1 MTSGPGDA
9 PRTAGPLV
17 TRIVSRGGDMPALS
31 RRKPTNARAHRA
43 GRLRQAR
50 FSRVCFVRNAQS
62 HRVARAVFSFLSH
75 RPSAFGTERSSSVVC
90 RLSSVVCR
98 LSFVVRRSEHC
109 ALRRASCVVRRA
121 SRALRL
127 ASRVSRL
134 ASRVSR
140 LASRVSRLA
149 SRVSRS
155 IVCRP
160 PSDIQ
165 HPTFIAPRAAFD
177 IRHSTSNAQRQPAP
191 SLTPRKNGLRYP
203 QAVFRV
209 PRIRTE
215 AESASRIRPAA
226 SPRQAG
232 WAAVPPSDDGR
243 RAASCC
249 A

>member
-1 MTSGPGDA
+1 
-9 PRTAGPLV
+9 
-17 TRIVSRGGDMPALS
+17 MPALS
-31 RRKPTNARAHRA
+31 RRKPTNARARRA

-50 FSRVCFVRNAQS
+50 FSRVCFVRNTQS

-75 RPSAFGTERSSSVVC
+75 RPSAFGTER
-90 RLSSVVCR
+90 LSFVVCR
-98 LSFVVRRSEHC
+98 LSFVVRRSSFVVPNTALCVVRC
-109 ALRRASCVVRRA
+109 ALCVVRRA
-121 SRALRL
+121 SCVSRS

>member
-1 MTSGPGDA
+1 MHRARPARSSRASSREAATCPRYRVA
-9 PRTAGPLV
+9 NRRTLARTAQADCGKRAFRGFASFG
-17 TRIVSRGGDMPALS
+17 TRRVIASPARCFLSCRIGHRRLALS
-31 RRKPTNARAHRA
+31 
-43 GRLRQAR
+43 
-50 FSRVCFVRNAQS
+50 VR
-62 HRVARAVFSFLSH
+62 
-75 RPSAFGTERSSSVVC
+75 

-149 SRVSRS
+149 FNSL
-155 IVCRP
+155 P
-160 PSDIQ
+160 P
-165 HPTFIAPRAAFD
+165 A
-177 IRHSTSNAQRQPAP
+177 IRHSTSDVHRTARRVRHSTFDVQRATAARAKPHTQEKRPA
-191 SLTPRKNGLRYP
+191 
-203 QAVFRV
+203 
-209 PRIRTE
+209 I
-215 AESASRIRPAA
+215 SASRFSCSPHPDRSRTRFADSAA

>member
-1 MTSGPGDA
+1 MHRARPARSSRASSREAATCPRYRVA
-9 PRTAGPLV
+9 NRRTLARTAQADCGKRAFRGFASFG
-17 TRIVSRGGDMPALS
+17 TRRVIASPARCFLSCRIGHRRLALS
-31 RRKPTNARAHRA
+31 
-43 GRLRQAR
+43 
-50 FSRVCFVRNAQS
+50 VR
-62 HRVARAVFSFLSH
+62 
-75 RPSAFGTERSSSVVC
+75 
-90 RLSSVVCR
+90 RLSS
-98 LSFVVRRSEHC
+98 VVRRSEHC
-109 ALRRASCVVRRA
+109 ALRCASCV
-121 SRALRL
+121 SRSAF
-127 ASRVSRL
+127 RVSRL

-149 SRVSRS
+149 FNSL
-155 IVCRP
+155 P
-160 PSDIQ
+160 PTIRHSTSDV
-165 HPTFIAPRAAFD
+165 HRTARR

>member
-90 RLSSVVCR
+90 RLSSVVR
-98 LSFVVRRSEHC
+98 RSSFVVPNT
-109 ALRRASCVVRRA
+109 ALCVVRRASCVVRRA

-149 SRVSRS
+149 FNSL
-155 IVCRP
+155 P
-160 PSDIQ
+160 P
-165 HPTFIAPRAAFD
+165 A
-177 IRHSTSNAQRQPAP
+177 IRHSTSDVHRTARRVRHSTFDVQRATAARAKPHTQEKRPA
-191 SLTPRKNGLRYP
+191 
-203 QAVFRV
+203 
-209 PRIRTE
+209 I
-215 AESASRIRPAA
+215 SASRFSCSPHPDRSRTRFADSAA

>member
-1 MTSGPGDA
+1 
-9 PRTAGPLV
+9 
-17 TRIVSRGGDMPALS
+17 MPALS
-31 RRKPTNARAHRA
+31 RRKPTNARARRA

-90 RLSSVVCR
+90 RSSFR
-98 LSFVVRRSEHC
+98 TLRS
-109 ALRRASCVVRRA
+109 ALCVVRLA
-121 SRALRL
+121 LCVSRFAFRVSRL

-149 SRVSRS
+149 SRVSRLAS
-155 IVCRP
+155 RVSRLASRVSRLAFNSLP
-160 PSDIQ
+160 PAIRHSTSDV
-165 HPTFIAPRAAFD
+165 HRTARR

>member
-1 MTSGPGDA
+1 M
-9 PRTAGPLV
+9 
-17 TRIVSRGGDMPALS
+17 
-31 RRKPTNARAHRA
+31 
-43 GRLRQAR
+43 
-50 FSRVCFVRNAQS
+50 
-62 HRVARAVFSFLSH
+62 
-75 RPSAFGTERSSSVVC
+75 
-90 RLSSVVCR
+90 
-98 LSFVVRRSEHC
+98 
-109 ALRRASCVVRRA
+109 CVVRRA
-121 SRALRL
+121 SRALRLASRVSRLASRVSRL

>member
-1 MTSGPGDA
+1 
-9 PRTAGPLV
+9 
-17 TRIVSRGGDMPALS
+17 MPALS
-31 RRKPTNARAHRA
+31 RRKPTNARARRA

-50 FSRVCFVRNAQS
+50 FSRVCFVRNTQS

-75 RPSAFGTERSSSVVC
+75 RPSAFGTERLSFVVC
-90 RLSSVVCR
+90 RLSFVVR
-98 LSFVVRRSEHC
+98 RSSFVVRRSEHC
-109 ALRRASCVVRRA
+109 ALRCALCVVRCALCVVRRA
-121 SRALRL
+121 SRALRLASRVSRL

>member
-1 MTSGPGDA
+1 MHRARPARSSRASSREAATCPRYRVA
-9 PRTAGPLV
+9 NRRTLARTAQADCGKRAFRGFASFG
-17 TRIVSRGGDMPALS
+17 TRRVIASPARCFLSCRIGHRRLALS
-31 RRKPTNARAHRA
+31 
-43 GRLRQAR
+43 
-50 FSRVCFVRNAQS
+50 VR
-62 HRVARAVFSFLSH
+62 
-75 RPSAFGTERSSSVVC
+75 

-121 SRALRL
+121 SCVSRS

-149 SRVSRS
+149 FNSL
-155 IVCRP
+155 P
-160 PSDIQ
+160 P
-165 HPTFIAPRAAFD
+165 A
-177 IRHSTSNAQRQPAP
+177 IRHSTSDVHRTARRVRHSTFDVQRATAARAKPHTQEKRPA
-191 SLTPRKNGLRYP
+191 
-203 QAVFRV
+203 
-209 PRIRTE
+209 I
-215 AESASRIRPAA
+215 SASRFSCSPHPDRSRTRFADSAA

>member
-1 MTSGPGDA
+1 MHRARPARSSRASSREAATCPRYRVA
-9 PRTAGPLV
+9 NRRTLARTAQADCGKRAFRGFASFG
-17 TRIVSRGGDMPALS
+17 TRRVIASPARCFLSCRIGHRRLALS
-31 RRKPTNARAHRA
+31 
-43 GRLRQAR
+43 
-50 FSRVCFVRNAQS
+50 
-62 HRVARAVFSFLSH
+62 
-75 RPSAFGTERSSSVVC
+75 VC

-98 LSFVVRRSEHC
+98 SSFVVRRSEHC
-109 ALRRASCVVRRA
+109 ALRCALCVVRRA
-121 SRALRL
+121 SRAL
-127 ASRVSRL
+127 
-134 ASRVSR
+134 
-140 LASRVSRLA
+140 RLA

>member
-1 MTSGPGDA
+1 
-9 PRTAGPLV
+9 
-17 TRIVSRGGDMPALS
+17 MPALS
-31 RRKPTNARAHRA
+31 RRKPTNARARRA

-90 RLSSVVCR
+90 RLSFVVR
-98 LSFVVRRSEHC
+98 RSSFVVRRSSFVVRRSSFRTLRS
-109 ALRRASCVVRRA
+109 ALCVVRRA

-149 SRVSRS
+149 FNSL
-155 IVCRP
+155 P
-160 PSDIQ
+160 P
-165 HPTFIAPRAAFD
+165 A
-177 IRHSTSNAQRQPAP
+177 IRHSTSDVHRTARRVRHSTFDVQRATAARAKPHPQEKRPA
-191 SLTPRKNGLRYP
+191 
-203 QAVFRV
+203 
-209 PRIRTE
+209 I
-215 AESASRIRPAA
+215 SASRFSCSPHPDRSRIRLADSAA

>member
-1 MTSGPGDA
+1 
-9 PRTAGPLV
+9 
-17 TRIVSRGGDMPALS
+17 MPALS

-50 FSRVCFVRNAQS
+50 FSRVCFVRNTQS

-75 RPSAFGTERSSSVVC
+75 RPSAFGTERSS
-90 RLSSVVCR
+90 
-98 LSFVVRRSEHC
+98 FVVRRSSFRTLRSALCVVRC
-109 ALRRASCVVRRA
+109 ALCVVRRA
-121 SRALRL
+121 SRALRLASRVSRL

>member
-1 MTSGPGDA
+1 MHRARPARSSRASSREAATCPRYRVA
-9 PRTAGPLV
+9 NRRTLARTAQADCGKRAFRGFASFG
-17 TRIVSRGGDMPALS
+17 TRRVIASPARCFLSCRIGHRRLALS
-31 RRKPTNARAHRA
+31 
-43 GRLRQAR
+43 
-50 FSRVCFVRNAQS
+50 VR
-62 HRVARAVFSFLSH
+62 
-75 RPSAFGTERSSSVVC
+75 

-109 ALRRASCVVRRA
+109 ALRR
-121 SRALRL
+121 

-177 IRHSTSNAQRQPAP
+177 IRHSTFDVQRATAARAKPHPQEKRPA
-191 SLTPRKNGLRYP
+191 
-203 QAVFRV
+203 
-209 PRIRTE
+209 I
-215 AESASRIRPAA
+215 SASRFSCSPHPDRSRTRFADSAA

>member
-90 RLSSVVCR
+90 RS
-98 LSFVVRRSEHC
+98 SFVVPNT
-109 ALRRASCVVRRA
+109 ALCVVRRA
-121 SRALRL
+121 SRVARL

-149 SRVSRS
+149 SRVSRLAFNS
-155 IVCRP
+155 LP
-160 PSDIQ
+160 P
-165 HPTFIAPRAAFD
+165 A
-177 IRHSTSNAQRQPAP
+177 IRHSTSDVHRTARRVRHSTFDVQRATAARAKPHTQEKRPA
-191 SLTPRKNGLRYP
+191 
-203 QAVFRV
+203 
-209 PRIRTE
+209 I
-215 AESASRIRPAA
+215 SASRFSCSPHPDRSRTRFADSAA

>member
-90 RLSSVVCR
+90 RLSSVV
-98 LSFVVRRSEHC
+98 RRSSFRT
-109 ALRRASCVVRRA
+109 LRSASCVVRRA
-121 SRALRL
+121 SC
-127 ASRVSRL
+127 VSRS

>member
-1 MTSGPGDA
+1 MHRARPARSSRASSREAATCPRYRVA
-9 PRTAGPLV
+9 NRRTLARTAQADCGKRAFRGFASFG
-17 TRIVSRGGDMPALS
+17 TRRVIASPARCFLSCRIGHRRLALS
-31 RRKPTNARAHRA
+31 VRR
-43 GRLRQAR
+43 L
-50 FSRVCFVRNAQS
+50 
-62 HRVARAVFSFLSH
+62 
-75 RPSAFGTERSSSVVC
+75 SSVVC

-109 ALRRASCVVRRA
+109 ALRRASRVA
-121 SRALRL
+121 RL

-149 SRVSRS
+149 SRVSRLAFNS
-155 IVCRP
+155 LP
-160 PSDIQ
+160 P
-165 HPTFIAPRAAFD
+165 A
-177 IRHSTSNAQRQPAP
+177 IRHSTSDVHRTARRVRHSTFDVQRATAARAKPHPQEKRPA
-191 SLTPRKNGLRYP
+191 
-203 QAVFRV
+203 
-209 PRIRTE
+209 I
-215 AESASRIRPAA
+215 SASRFSCSPHPDRSRTRFADSAA

>member
-90 RLSSVVCR
+90 RLS
-98 LSFVVRRSEHC
+98 FVVRRSEHC
-109 ALRRASCVVRRA
+109 ALRRASRVA
-121 SRALRL
+121 RL

-149 SRVSRS
+149 FNSL
-155 IVCRP
+155 P
-160 PSDIQ
+160 P
-165 HPTFIAPRAAFD
+165 A
-177 IRHSTSNAQRQPAP
+177 IRHSTSDVHRTARRVRHSTFDVQRATAARAKPHPQEKRPA
-191 SLTPRKNGLRYP
+191 
-203 QAVFRV
+203 
-209 PRIRTE
+209 I
-215 AESASRIRPAA
+215 SASRFSCSPHPDRSRTRFADSAA

>member
-98 LSFVVRRSEHC
+98 LSSVVRRSSFRT
-109 ALRRASCVVRRA
+109 LRSASCVVRRA
-121 SRALRL
+121 SC
-127 ASRVSRL
+127 VSRS

>member
-17 TRIVSRGGDMPALS
+17 TRIVSRGGGMPALS

-50 FSRVCFVRNAQS
+50 FSRVCFVRNTQS

-75 RPSAFGTERSSSVVC
+75 RPSAFGTERSSF
-90 RLSSVVCR
+90 VVCR
-98 LSFVVRRSEHC
+98 LSFVVCRSSFRTLRS
-109 ALRRASCVVRRA
+109 ALCVVRRA
-121 SRALRL
+121 SRAL
-127 ASRVSRL
+127 
-134 ASRVSR
+134 R

>member
-1 MTSGPGDA
+1 
-9 PRTAGPLV
+9 
-17 TRIVSRGGDMPALS
+17 MPALS
-31 RRKPTNARAHRA
+31 RRKPTNARARRA

-90 RLSSVVCR
+90 RLS
-98 LSFVVRRSEHC
+98 FVVRRSEHC
-109 ALRRASCVVRRA
+109 ALRCASCVVRRA
-121 SRALRL
+121 SRALRSALCALRFAFCVSRL

-165 HPTFIAPRAAFD
+165 YPTFIAPRAAFD

>member
-1 MTSGPGDA
+1 MHRARPARSSRASSREAATCPRYRVA
-9 PRTAGPLV
+9 NRRTLARTAQADCGKRAFRGFASFG
-17 TRIVSRGGDMPALS
+17 TRRVIASPARCFLSCRIGHRRLALS
-31 RRKPTNARAHRA
+31 
-43 GRLRQAR
+43 
-50 FSRVCFVRNAQS
+50 
-62 HRVARAVFSFLSH
+62 
-75 RPSAFGTERSSSVVC
+75 VC
-90 RLSSVVCR
+90 RLSFVVCR
-98 LSFVVRRSEHC
+98 LSFVVRRSSFRTLRS
-109 ALRRASCVVRRA
+109 ALCVVRCASCV
-121 SRALRL
+121 SR
-127 ASRVSRL
+127 S
-134 ASRVSR
+134 
-140 LASRVSRLA
+140 A

>member
-90 RLSSVVCR
+90 RLSSVV
-98 LSFVVRRSEHC
+98 RRSSFRT
-109 ALRRASCVVRRA
+109 LRSASCVA
-121 SRALRL
+121 RL

-140 LASRVSRLA
+140 LAFNSL
-149 SRVSRS
+149 
-155 IVCRP
+155 P
-160 PSDIQ
+160 P
-165 HPTFIAPRAAFD
+165 A
-177 IRHSTSNAQRQPAP
+177 IRHSTSDVHRTARRVRHSTFDVQRATAARAKPHPQEKRPA
-191 SLTPRKNGLRYP
+191 
-203 QAVFRV
+203 
-209 PRIRTE
+209 I
-215 AESASRIRPAA
+215 SASRFSCSPHPDRSRTRFADSAA

>member
-90 RLSSVVCR
+90 RSSFR
-98 LSFVVRRSEHC
+98 TLRS
-109 ALRRASCVVRRA
+109 ALCVVRLA
-121 SRALRL
+121 LCVSRFAF
-127 ASRVSRL
+127 RVSRL

-149 SRVSRS
+149 SRVSRLAFNS
-155 IVCRP
+155 LP
-160 PSDIQ
+160 PTIRHSTSDV
-165 HPTFIAPRAAFD
+165 HRTARR

>member
-1 MTSGPGDA
+1 MHRARPARSSRASSREAATCPRYRVA
-9 PRTAGPLV
+9 NRRTLARTAQADCGKRAFRGFASFG
-17 TRIVSRGGDMPALS
+17 TRRVIASPARCFLSCRIGHRRLALS
-31 RRKPTNARAHRA
+31 VRR
-43 GRLRQAR
+43 L
-50 FSRVCFVRNAQS
+50 
-62 HRVARAVFSFLSH
+62 
-75 RPSAFGTERSSSVVC
+75 SSVVC
-90 RLSSVVCR
+90 RLSSVV
-98 LSFVVRRSEHC
+98 RRSSFRT
-109 ALRRASCVVRRA
+109 LRSASCVVRRA
-121 SRALRL
+121 SCVVRL
-127 ASRVSRL
+127 ALCVSRL

>member
-1 MTSGPGDA
+1 MHRARPARSSRASSREAATCPRYRVA
-9 PRTAGPLV
+9 NRRTLARTAQADCGKRAFRGFASFG
-17 TRIVSRGGDMPALS
+17 TRRVIASPARCFLSCRIGHRRLALS
-31 RRKPTNARAHRA
+31 VRR
-43 GRLRQAR
+43 L
-50 FSRVCFVRNAQS
+50 
-62 HRVARAVFSFLSH
+62 
-75 RPSAFGTERSSSVVC
+75 SSVVC

-121 SRALRL
+121 SRAL
-127 ASRVSRL
+127 RL

>member
-1 MTSGPGDA
+1 
-9 PRTAGPLV
+9 
-17 TRIVSRGGDMPALS
+17 MPALS
-31 RRKPTNARAHRA
+31 RRKPTNARARRA

-90 RLSSVVCR
+90 RSSFR
-98 LSFVVRRSEHC
+98 TLRS
-109 ALRRASCVVRRA
+109 ALCVVRLA
-121 SRALRL
+121 LCVSRFAFRVSRL

-149 SRVSRS
+149 SRVSRLAS
-155 IVCRP
+155 RVSRLAFNSLP
-160 PSDIQ
+160 P
-165 HPTFIAPRAAFD
+165 A
-177 IRHSTSNAQRQPAP
+177 IRHSTSDVHRTARRVRHSTFDVQRATAARAKPHTQEKRPA
-191 SLTPRKNGLRYP
+191 
-203 QAVFRV
+203 
-209 PRIRTE
+209 I
-215 AESASRIRPAA
+215 SASRFSCSPHPDRSRTRFADSAA

>member
-17 TRIVSRGGDMPALS
+17 TRIVSRGGGMPALS
-31 RRKPTNARAHRA
+31 RRKPTNARARRA

-50 FSRVCFVRNAQS
+50 FSPVCFVRNAQS

-90 RLSSVVCR
+90 RLS
-98 LSFVVRRSEHC
+98 FVVPNT
-109 ALRRASCVVRRA
+109 ALCVVRR
-121 SRALRL
+121 
-127 ASRVSRL
+127 

-215 AESASRIRPAA
+215 AEPASRIRPAA

>member
-1 MTSGPGDA
+1 MHRARPARSSRASSREAATCPRYRVA
-9 PRTAGPLV
+9 NRRTLARTAQADCGKRAFRGFASFG
-17 TRIVSRGGDMPALS
+17 TRRVIASPARCFLSCRIGHRRLALS
-31 RRKPTNARAHRA
+31 VRR
-43 GRLRQAR
+43 L
-50 FSRVCFVRNAQS
+50 
-62 HRVARAVFSFLSH
+62 
-75 RPSAFGTERSSSVVC
+75 SSVVC
-90 RLSSVVCR
+90 RLSSVV
-98 LSFVVRRSEHC
+98 RRSSFRT
-109 ALRRASCVVRRA
+109 LRSASCVVRRA
-121 SRALRL
+121 SC
-127 ASRVSRL
+127 VSRS

>member
-17 TRIVSRGGDMPALS
+17 TRIVSRGGGMPALS

-90 RLSSVVCR
+90 RLS
-98 LSFVVRRSEHC
+98 FVVPNT
-109 ALRRASCVVRRA
+109 ALCVVRR
-121 SRALRL
+121 
-127 ASRVSRL
+127 

>member
-140 LASRVSRLA
+140 
-149 SRVSRS
+149 S

>member
-1 MTSGPGDA
+1 MHRARPARSSRASSREAAACPRYRVANRRTLA
-9 PRTAGPLV
+9 RTAQADCGKRAFRGFASFG
-17 TRIVSRGGDMPALS
+17 TRRVIASPARCFLSCRIGHRRLALS
-31 RRKPTNARAHRA
+31 
-43 GRLRQAR
+43 
-50 FSRVCFVRNAQS
+50 VR
-62 HRVARAVFSFLSH
+62 
-75 RPSAFGTERSSSVVC
+75 

-98 LSFVVRRSEHC
+98 SSFRTLRSALCVARR
-109 ALRRASCVVRRA
+109 
-121 SRALRL
+121 
-127 ASRVSRL
+127 

>member
-1 MTSGPGDA
+1 
-9 PRTAGPLV
+9 
-17 TRIVSRGGDMPALS
+17 MPALS
-31 RRKPTNARAHRA
+31 RRKPTNARARRA

-50 FSRVCFVRNAQS
+50 FSPVCFVRNAQS

-75 RPSAFGTERSSSVVC
+75 RPSAFGTER
-90 RLSSVVCR
+90 LSSVVCR
-98 LSFVVRRSEHC
+98 LSFVVPNT
-109 ALRRASCVVRRA
+109 ALCVVRRA
-121 SRALRL
+121 SRALRFAFRVSRFAFRVSRLASRVSRLASRVSRL

>member
-98 LSFVVRRSEHC
+98 SSFVVPNT
-109 ALRRASCVVRRA
+109 ALCVVRRASCVVRL
-121 SRALRL
+121 ALC
-127 ASRVSRL
+127 VSRL

>member
-1 MTSGPGDA
+1 MHRARPARSSRASSREAATCPRYRVA
-9 PRTAGPLV
+9 NRRTLARTAQADCGKRAFRGFASFG
-17 TRIVSRGGDMPALS
+17 TRRVIASPARCFLSCRIGHRRLALS
-31 RRKPTNARAHRA
+31 VRR
-43 GRLRQAR
+43 L
-50 FSRVCFVRNAQS
+50 
-62 HRVARAVFSFLSH
+62 
-75 RPSAFGTERSSSVVC
+75 SSVVC

-98 LSFVVRRSEHC
+98 SSFVVPNT
-109 ALRRASCVVRRA
+109 ALCVVRRASCVVRL
-121 SRALRL
+121 ALCVSRL

>member
-75 RPSAFGTERSSSVVC
+75 RPSAFGTERLSFVVC
-90 RLSSVVCR
+90 RLSSVVR
-98 LSFVVRRSEHC
+98 RSSFVVRRSEHC
-109 ALRRASCVVRRA
+109 ALRCALCVVRRA
-121 SRALRL
+121 SRAL
-127 ASRVSRL
+127 
-134 ASRVSR
+134 
-140 LASRVSRLA
+140 RLA